1 MRAVRERTVHDDAW
15 FWTTSMIS
23 TSTPCRDL
31 DRRRRPGH
39 HGHHDA
45 RRVEGLQLWVH
56 VHRTPRCVLGYWLA
70 LCPVPAVR
78 LTLCLLH
85 VMNALS
91 GPHGTLLSCSSLP
104 GPCRGR
110 SAHNKVP
117 RAIDRGHQQLPK
129 EPAKLADVQMLVAV
143 ETL

>member
-45 RRVEGLQLWVH
+45 RRLEGLQLWVH

-78 LTLCLLH
+78 LTLGHTVPYCPAHHSLVPAVAAQPTTKFLG
-85 VMNALS
+85 LS
-91 GPHGTLLSCSSLP
+91 TVATNNYQ
-104 GPCRGR
+104 R
-110 SAHNKVP
+110 SP
-117 RAIDRGHQQLPK
+117 PSWRMFRCW
-129 EPAKLADVQMLVAV
+129 
-143 ETL
+143 

>member
-45 RRVEGLQLWVH
+45 RRLEGLQLWVH

-85 VMNALS
+85 VVNALS

-104 GPCRGR
+104 AVAAQPTTKFLGLSTVATNNYQR
-110 SAHNKVP
+110 SP
-117 RAIDRGHQQLPK
+117 PSWRMFRCW
-129 EPAKLADVQMLVAV
+129 
-143 ETL
+143 